1 LIEQT
6 IIEIIIHGLIL
17 GGLYCLMS
25 IGFSLISGV
34 ARVMNL
40 AHGAFYMLTAY
51 LIYSMLSIG
60 LGPAIIISLI
70 TTVIVSLVIY
80 QLLIGPLREK
90 GNRAAIVTLALALI
104 FQESMKLIYG
114 PEIKSTPNILT
125 GVTLILGYRVTYQK
139 LLVVIVSVI
148 LVLILL
154 IFIKYTKQGK
164 AIRAV
169 AQNMEVARLVGIN
182 IKRTFMLSMGISA
195 LLAGLAAALFAS
207 LNYVSPIS
215 WTILFSSFPVI
226 VLGGLGS
233 IKGSFIAA
241 FIIAF
246 IEKTIEFT
254 VVGAGYLVPTVTF
267 AIMLLVL
274 LIKPTGLFGKPI
286 EDRM

>member
-1 LIEQT
+1 MIE
-6 IIEIIIHGLIL
+6 EIFISGLIL

-25 IGFSLISGV
+25 IGFSLINGV

-40 AHGAFYMLTAY
+40 AHGVLYMLTAY
-51 LIYSMLSIG
+51 MIYSMVTSGVG

-70 TTVIVSLVIY
+70 VIVIVSLAIY

-90 GNRAAIVTLALALI
+90 GNQAAIVTLALALV
-104 FQESMKLIYG
+104 FQEIVKLIFG
-114 PEIKSTPNILT
+114 PEIKSTPNIANGYLF
-125 GVTLILGYRVTYQK
+125 ILGVRETYQK
-139 LLVVIVSVI
+139 VLSLAVALT
-148 LVLILL
+148 LVLILW

-169 AQNMEVARLVGIN
+169 AQNMEVARLVGVN

-195 LLAGLAAALFAS
+195 LLAGFAAVLFAPTH
-207 LNYVSPIS
+207 YVSPNS
-215 WTILFSSFPVI
+215 WTILFTTFPVI

-233 IKGSFIAA
+233 IKGSFVAA

-246 IEKTIEFT
+246 IETTIKFT
-254 VVGAGYLVPTVTF
+254 VVGAGNLVDIVTF
-267 AIMLLVL
+267 VIMLIVL

>member
-1 LIEQT
+1 MIE
-6 IIEIIIHGLIL
+6 EIFISGLIL

-25 IGFSLISGV
+25 IGFSLINGV

-40 AHGAFYMLTAY
+40 AHGVLYMLTAY
-51 LIYSMLSIG
+51 MIYSMVTSGVG

-70 TTVIVSLVIY
+70 VIVIVSLAIY

-90 GNRAAIVTLALALI
+90 GNQAAIVTLALALV
-104 FQESMKLIYG
+104 FQEIVKLIFG
-114 PEIKSTPNILT
+114 PEIKSTPNIANGYLF
-125 GVTLILGYRVTYQK
+125 ILGVRETYQK
-139 LLVVIVSVI
+139 VLSLAVALT
-148 LVLILL
+148 LVLILW

-169 AQNMEVARLVGIN
+169 AQNMEVARLVGVN

-195 LLAGLAAALFAS
+195 LLAGFAAVLFAPT
-207 LNYVSPIS
+207 NYVSPSS
-215 WTILFSSFPVI
+215 WTILFTTFPVI

-233 IKGSFIAA
+233 IKGSFVAA

-246 IEKTIEFT
+246 IEKIIEFNI
-254 VVGAGYLVPTVTF
+254 VGAGYLVPTVTF
-267 AIMLLVL
+267 GIMLIVL

>member
-1 LIEQT
+1 
-6 IIEIIIHGLIL
+6 
-17 GGLYCLMS
+17 
-25 IGFSLISGV
+25 
-34 ARVMNL
+34 MNL
-40 AHGAFYMLTAY
+40 AHGVLYMLTAY
-51 LIYSMLSIG
+51 MIYSITGSALG

-70 TTVIVSLVIY
+70 VIVIVSLAIY

-90 GNRAAIVTLALALI
+90 GNRAAIVTLALALV
-104 FQESMKLIYG
+104 FQESVKLIFG
-114 PEIKSTPNILT
+114 PEIKSTPNLVN
-125 GVTLILGYRVTYQK
+125 GYLFILGVRETYQK
-139 LLVVIVSVI
+139 VLSLVVALT
-148 LVLILL
+148 LVLILWM
-154 IFIKYTKQGK
+154 FIKYTKQGK

-169 AQNMEVARLVGIN
+169 AQNMEVARLVGVN

-195 LLAGLAAALFAS
+195 LLAGFAAVLFAPT
-207 LNYVSPIS
+207 NYVSPSS

-233 IKGSFIAA
+233 IKGSFVAA

-246 IEKTIEFT
+246 IEKAIEFT

-267 AIMLLVL
+267 AIMLIVL

>member
-1 LIEQT
+1 MIE
-6 IIEIIIHGLIL
+6 EIFISGLIL

-25 IGFSLISGV
+25 IGFSLINGV

-40 AHGAFYMLTAY
+40 AHGVLYMLTAY
-51 LIYSMLSIG
+51 MIYSMVTSGVG

-70 TTVIVSLVIY
+70 VIVIVSLAIY

-90 GNRAAIVTLALALI
+90 GNQAAIVTLALALV
-104 FQESMKLIYG
+104 FQEIVKLIFG
-114 PEIKSTPNILT
+114 PEIKSTPNIANGYLF
-125 GVTLILGYRVTYQK
+125 ILGVRETYQK
-139 LLVVIVSVI
+139 VLSLAVALT
-148 LVLILL
+148 LVLILW

-169 AQNMEVARLVGIN
+169 AQNMEVARLVGVN

-195 LLAGLAAALFAS
+195 LLAGFAAVLFAPT
-207 LNYVSPIS
+207 NYVSPSS
-215 WTILFSSFPVI
+215 WTILFTTFPVI

-233 IKGSFIAA
+233 IKGSFVAA

-246 IEKTIEFT
+246 IEKIIEFNI
-254 VVGAGYLVPTVTF
+254 VGAGYLTPTVTF
-267 AIMLLVL
+267 AIMLIVL